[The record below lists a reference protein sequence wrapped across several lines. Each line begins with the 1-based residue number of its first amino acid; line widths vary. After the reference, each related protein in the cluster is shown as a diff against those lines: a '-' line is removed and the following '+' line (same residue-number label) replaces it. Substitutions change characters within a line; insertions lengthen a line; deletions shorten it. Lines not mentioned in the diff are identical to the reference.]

1 MALSQILNTLN
12 LPDPIQGIRDIQSKF
27 TVSNAFRLATKQIK
41 KSPRDNITERKTA
54 TQVENRISQGGDII
68 LAETKNFTIKA
79 PIKDSII
86 NIYNPRRVVMGEGG
100 SEDQTTRAER
110 REEELEARRS
120 KVGGFAGLM
129 GASAVTKKTRTI
141 GGGGGDDDDKKGS
154 VLSSLLSFGDIAL
167 DILGALA
174 AGRLT
179 LGPLLRRIPGANKIP
194 FLKKLLGVTDD
205 AAGRGARAATN
216 VARRPTVTPS
226 KTPGPPIGISDT
238 SDVPRPPQNATQAA
252 GSVVD
257 DPAKLRAD
265 KALRLQKSLRNMGNL
280 ITKGLG
286 KLTGPLGLGADLL
299 AEFTRQ
305 QAVQLQKTNESLG
318 RQMGQANPS
327 FDMKKVNAEFN
338 DRPRSDYHT
347 WAANSLKKLRDAD
360 EVTSEKR
367 RNAASI
373 REKAKNTKNPSDR
386 KRMEELAHMEEQNV
400 KESEKVV
407 ADGLPPRLKFLD
419 PSNPINTGEIT
430 GTLSDIIRY
439 HEERANPMPGDSK
452 HVGENRDISLIPKM
466 TNKDIE
472 FNAQMDLKRKIDPTI
487 QNQIE
492 QMDPFFQIEKGVKDL
507 VSFVTPNLTPDERE
521 FHSTFGTSD
530 GAKVFAPITIKKETT
545 VQDPPLRTRRSQNDY
560 SDGIL
565 FK

>member
-1 MALSQILNTLN
+1 
-12 LPDPIQGIRDIQSKF
+12 
-27 TVSNAFRLATKQIK
+27 
-41 KSPRDNITERKTA
+41 
-54 TQVENRISQGGDII
+54 
-68 LAETKNFTIKA
+68 
-79 PIKDSII
+79 
-86 NIYNPRRVVMGEGG
+86 MGEGG

-141 GGGGGDDDDKKGS
+141 GGGGDDDDDDKKGS

-167 DILGALA
+167 DILGVLA

-194 FLKKLLGVTDD
+194 FLAKLLGVTDD
-205 AAGRGARAATN
+205 AAVPRARAK
-216 VARRPTVTPS
+216 ARSGSRNRPRPA

-257 DPAKLRAD
+257 DAAKLRAD
-265 KALRLQKSLRNMGNL
+265 RLKQVQALRLQKSLRNMGNL

-286 KLTGPLGLGADLL
+286 KLTGPLGLGAEILGEV
-299 AEFTRQ
+299 ARQ
-305 QAVQLQKTNESLG
+305 QAVKLEEMNKSLG
-318 RQMGQANPS
+318 RQIGQANPS
-327 FDMKKVNAEFN
+327 FDMKKVNAAYHN
-338 DRPRSDYHT
+338 RPRSDYHT

-360 EVTSEKR
+360 EITSEKR

-386 KRMEELAHMEEQNV
+386 KRMEELAHMIELNV

-452 HVGENRDISLIPKM
+452 HVGELKDGSFIPKL
-466 TNKDIE
+466 TSEDITVLGE
-472 FNAQMDLKRKIDPTI
+472 MDRKRGIDNSVMEVMEGMDPYKQIKNRIRDFFAPPSPSSPAVPEPARTTTMSETGMMGVGTPI
-487 QNQIE
+487 IVNNNVNNQI
-492 QMDPFFQIEKGVKDL
+492 
-507 VSFVTPNLTPDERE
+507 
-521 FHSTFGTSD
+521 
-530 GAKVFAPITIKKETT
+530 
-545 VQDPPLRTRRSQNDY
+545 QDPSLSSRRSPNAHEVTQNY
-560 SDGIL
+560 NTRKGPRS
-565 FK
+565 